1 MSRIFKDQ
9 AQLEAERI
17 AEERGVDFF
26 ALPLEQ
32 QCEIYREAEEVVTER
47 LADRGDWLRD
57 RAKEGG

>member
-26 ALPLEQ
+26 ALPLGE
-32 QCEIYREAEEVVTER
+32 QCEIYLEAQKTVTER